1 MSGIAELG
9 VAKRLAMIVVI
20 GAVGFVALTVIGT
33 VGQRGLA
40 ETAEQVRRLTAGQA
54 ALNHLDTRQ
63 SELKVDAYR
72 SALGQDVSCDV
83 VDDVA
88 SAEEAVDAVRAANLP
103 ADLAADFDAIR
114 PDVAQSGTFI
124 SDFVRAAGGDRN
136 AVVSRLPEI
145 AERNNAVDDQ
155 LGALNERVGAADR
168 RGDRRAVAW

>member
-1 MSGIAELG
+1 MSRIAELG

-72 SALGQDVSCDV
+72 SALGQDVSGDV

-103 ADLAADFDAIR
+103 ADLAADFDAVR
-114 PDVAQSGTFI
+114 PDVAQFGTFI

-168 RGDRRAVAW
+168 RSDRRAVAW